1 MLRNDVQTNMLRSL
15 FSFMNL
21 NQCDALEAT
30 PNPTLRAK
38 RLINV
43 TGHWNTSYHH
53 SQDETRNSSSRSRV
67 EGP

>member
-43 TGHWNTSYHH
+43 TG
-53 SQDETRNSSSRSRV
+53 D
-67 EGP
+67 